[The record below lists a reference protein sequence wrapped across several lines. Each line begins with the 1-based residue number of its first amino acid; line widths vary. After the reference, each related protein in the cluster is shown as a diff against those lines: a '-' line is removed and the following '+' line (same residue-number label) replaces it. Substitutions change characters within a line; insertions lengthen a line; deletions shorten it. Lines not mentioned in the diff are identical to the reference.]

1 MGHAAGAQCG
11 ACPTLPAPSTS
22 GDALYHRDELCV
34 RVGVGVGGVQ
44 AVDVAQQHQQIG
56 MDAAGDDG
64 GQRVIVAD
72 GGDLVGGNGVVLV
85 DDGQRT
91 QFQQPGQ
98 GVLEIQPPSLVSTS
112 TPVSRICATLMP
124 YSRNILS

>member
-1 MGHAAGAQCG
+1 MRA
-11 ACPTLPAPSTS
+11 
-22 GDALYHRDELCV
+22 V
-34 RVGVGVGGVQ
+34 VWVGGVQ
-44 AVDVAQQHQQIG
+44 AVDVAQQHQQIR

-91 QFQQPGQ
+91 QLQQPGQ
-98 GVLEIQPPSLVSTS
+98 GVLEIQPARPSCSTS
-112 TPVSRICATLMP
+112 TPVSRICATLW
-124 YSRNILS
+124 L

>member
-1 MGHAAGAQCG
+1 MPPVPTCG
-11 ACPTLPAPSTS
+11 ACPVCQRQHLRS
-22 GDALYHRDELCV
+22 DALYHRDELCV

-44 AVDVAQQHQQIG
+44 AVDVAQQHQQVG

-85 DDGQRT
+85 DDGQRP

-98 GVLEIQPPSLVSTS
+98 GVLEIQPRPSCSTS
-112 TPVSRICATLMP
+112 TPVSRICATLW
-124 YSRNILS
+124 L